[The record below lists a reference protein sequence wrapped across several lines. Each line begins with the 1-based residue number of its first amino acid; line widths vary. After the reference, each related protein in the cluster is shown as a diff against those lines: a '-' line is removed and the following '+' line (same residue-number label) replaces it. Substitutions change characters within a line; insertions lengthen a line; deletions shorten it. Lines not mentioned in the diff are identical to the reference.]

1 MITTLLLDVGGVLEV
16 VDDANWP
23 KAWMHHWFDAFGI
36 DRTEGWQL
44 LAEADL
50 PDTTSAT
57 GTELPY
63 QQAVGRALGLTQH
76 QVDLMFADMWNRY
89 CGRPNTELL
98 AECERLRGK
107 VGLAILSNSADGAR
121 REEERRYGFSRL
133 FSPIVYS
140 HETGAMKPDPSIY
153 WLACEAIGAEPKNI
167 LFIDDT
173 AENVEAARAFGMQAH
188 LHTDNASTLEVIRA
202 AVDGTA
208 D

>member
-1 MITTLLLDVGGVLEV
+1 MITTLLFDIGGVLEV
-16 VDDANWP
+16 VEDDNWP
-23 KAWMHHWFDAFGI
+23 KHWMHHWFDELGI

-50 PDTTSAT
+50 PDTTSAV

-76 QVDLMFADMWNRY
+76 QIDVMFADMWDRY
-89 CGRPNTELL
+89 CGRANTELL
-98 AECERLRGK
+98 AACEELKGS

-133 FSPIVYS
+133 FDPVIYS

-153 WLACEAIGAEPKNI
+153 WLACEAIGAEPKKI
-167 LFIDDT
+167 LFIDDV
-173 AENVEAARAFGMQAH
+173 AENVDAARAFGMQAH
-188 LHTDNASTLEVIRA
+188 LHVDNESTLA
-202 AVDGTA
+202 AIHAALDQQ